1 MLGDGGLLSHLEH
14 WRQDAQGG
22 AWHLEGENLSDSKI
36 LLEAQTSC
44 TTQHAR
50 VHSPTHAHMAQDDFL
65 RYNLVGPDAD
75 HSDVDQA
82 PPEKTKEAVITA
94 VKAGYRM
101 LDCANDYDNEHVIG
115 EALKELFAAGVV
127 KREELFVQVC

>member
-1 MLGDGGLLSHLEH
+1 MEGG
-14 WRQDAQGG
+14 
-22 AWHLEGENLSDSKI
+22 NLSDSKI
-36 LLEAQTSC
+36 LLEVQTSC

-50 VHSPTHAHMAQDDFL
+50 VHSPTNAHMAQDDLL

-75 HSDVDQA
+75 NSDVDQA

-127 KREELFVQVC
+127 KREELFVQVASFIRIVGSFVH